1 MPFIY
6 VPVLS
11 PPRFPSV
18 CWVPGEYIATVS
30 FFPWVSLIHYQKF
43 LLIKW
48 DCVVVPRAWHGP
60 LFRSVLM
67 AVERLTVAPDLS
79 APPPPPP
86 MGTRGWGQLP
96 ARNLHSPEPSFH
108 FVFPSSARL
117 GGWMSQTR
125 TCLPSWPDQGELE
138 NFPWQLKTR
147 FRYPSC
153 QRCQHPPD
161 YWQLHDLPARN

>member
-1 MPFIY
+1 MFKVYSLFCFLPKSQSY
-6 VPVLS
+6 
-11 PPRFPSV
+11 PRFLSFETSLKKREV
-18 CWVPGEYIATVS
+18 IISDIIILY
-30 FFPWVSLIHYQKF
+30 FFPG
-43 LLIKW
+43 LL
-48 DCVVVPRAWHGP
+48 PSHGP
-60 LFRSVLM
+60 LFCSVLM

-96 ARNLHSPEPSFH
+96 TRNLHSPEPSFH

-117 GGWMSQTR
+117 GGWTSQTW
-125 TCLPSWPDQGELE
+125 TCLPSWPDRRELE